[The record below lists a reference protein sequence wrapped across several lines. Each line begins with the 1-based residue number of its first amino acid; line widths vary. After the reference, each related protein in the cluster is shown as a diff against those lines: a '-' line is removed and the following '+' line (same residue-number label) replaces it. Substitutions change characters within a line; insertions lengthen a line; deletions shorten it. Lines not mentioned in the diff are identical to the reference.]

1 MDRNTRDG
9 IKERMERLGNIIG
22 RKQKAERFTNR
33 EISRLSGIPDQ
44 TIINI
49 RQGNNFVF
57 SKLMAICDI
66 IGLDICLTDR
76 ITGETFRI

>member
-1 MDRNTRDG
+1 
-9 IKERMERLGNIIG
+9 MERLGNIIG
-22 RKQKAERFTNR
+22 RKQKVERFTNR

-49 RQGNNFVF
+49 RRGNNFIF

-76 ITGETFRI
+76 TTGETFRI